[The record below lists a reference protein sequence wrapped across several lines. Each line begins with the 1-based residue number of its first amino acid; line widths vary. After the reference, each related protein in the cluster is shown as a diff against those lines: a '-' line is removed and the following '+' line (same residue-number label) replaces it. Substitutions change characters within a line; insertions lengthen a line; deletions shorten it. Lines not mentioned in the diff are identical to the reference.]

1 LQLCPNCGEEN
12 PKKFR
17 LCGFCGA
24 QLAVAPRR
32 DVRKTVSI
40 IFCDLKGST
49 DLGERLDSES
59 LREMLVL
66 YFEEMRAILER
77 HGGLVEKYIGDAVMA
92 VFGLPKLHEDDAL
105 RAVRAAVEM
114 QDGLESLND
123 ELEHRWGLR
132 LANRTGVNTGEVVA
146 GDVSLGQ
153 RLVTGDAV
161 NVAARLEQ
169 AAPERQ
175 VLIGASTYELVRN
188 AVKVEEL
195 APLRLKGKKEP
206 VPAYR
211 VISVADREGVAR
223 RTDTPLVGRRHE
235 LDRMS
240 ERFRRVVAKRAS
252 EAVTLV
258 GQAGIGKSRLVA
270 EFLRRNGDQ
279 ATSLTGKCL
288 PYGDGIT
295 FWPFVEIAKQAAGI
309 QQEDDQ
315 LTALG
320 RLASLIGDADLD
332 VLARVAGVIGLTRT
346 TVSVDETIW
355 AARKLVEIIAR
366 SKPLILIFEDIHW
379 AEPTFLDLIEHLTGT
394 TSAPLFV
401 LATARDELLEDRPE
415 WMEGRANTE
424 RFTLAPLSNEESAE
438 VIENLLGSVRL
449 PHDLRSRIVDGSGGN
464 AFFVEQMLAMLEDDG
479 VLERVN
485 QRVWKASAE
494 LERLAAPPSISA
506 LLGARLDRLSAEEQ
520 SVVQRG
526 SVIGQFFNRQAV
538 VTLSPEPFRATVD
551 QNLSSLTRKQ
561 LVAPQVETFLDD
573 ETFGFVHMLARD
585 AAYKMLLKKDRA
597 QLHEGFANWLQE
609 KVGARV
615 SEYLEILGYHLE
627 QAFKCRVEAA
637 KIDDETRGLRDRAAE
652 ALTAAGQKAFA
663 RGDMPAAA
671 SLLGRAAAVME
682 AADPDRLAL
691 VPDLS
696 EALIEIGNFSAADD
710 LLHDA
715 REVALAI
722 GDERMQAALSLAGML
737 LRYAID
743 PETQAEE
750 VQRGVEA
757 AISVLEPARDHV
769 SLARAWR
776 LIGSVHG
783 NACRFGAAEVVL
795 EKAVQHAR
803 AAGDRRQETRTL
815 PSYALS
821 ALYGPTP
828 VPQAIARCEEI
839 LDQAQ
844 GDRRA
849 EGLVLGALAHL
860 NAMSGRIQTARQL
873 YGESRGIFEELG
885 AHVLAASSA
894 LDSGDVEMLAG
905 DLSAAENEFRRGFDE
920 LIQMGE
926 KNFLS
931 TTVGLLAQC
940 LCMQGRFD
948 EAEDMCEISK
958 NAAAPDDLE
967 SQALW
972 RSVQAKG
979 LAHQGLFEEAKELAA
994 TAVELINSTDSPV
1007 MKAATLLDRA
1017 EVLELAGSGG
1027 EAASLIKEAISL
1039 YAAKGNLVSTER
1051 ARAKLAALD
1060 DALIEI
1066 AFPTP

>member
-1 LQLCPNCGEEN
+1 LQKCPSCGEEN

-40 IFCDLKGST
+40 VFCDLKGST
-49 DLGERLDSES
+49 DLGERLDNES
-59 LREMLVL
+59 MREMLVL
-66 YFEEMRAILER
+66 YFEEMRAVLER
-77 HGGLVEKYIGDAVMA
+77 HGGMVEKYIGDAVMA

-114 QDGLESLND
+114 QDALHSLND
-123 ELEHRWGLR
+123 ELERRWGIR

-169 AAPERQ
+169 SAPERQ

-188 AVKVEEL
+188 AVNVEEL
-195 APLRLKGKKEP
+195 EPLSLKGKKER
-206 VPAYR
+206 VAAYR
-211 VISVADREGVAR
+211 VISVNDGEGVAR
-223 RTDTPLVGRRHE
+223 RTDTLLVGRRHE
-235 LDRMS
+235 LDRMRA
-240 ERFRRVVAKRAS
+240 RFRRVVAYGAS
-252 EAVTLV
+252 EAVTVV

-270 EFLRRNGDQ
+270 EFLRGTGDQ

-309 QQEDDQ
+309 QPEDDQ

-346 TVSVDETIW
+346 TASVDETIW

-366 SKPLILIFEDIHW
+366 SRPLILIFEDIHW
-379 AEPTFLDLIEHLTGT
+379 AEPTFLDLIEHLTEN

-401 LATARDELLEDRPE
+401 LATARDELLEERPE
-415 WMEGRANTE
+415 WMEGSANSE
-424 RFTLAPLSNEESAE
+424 RLALGPLSAEESGE
-438 VIENLLGSVRL
+438 VIENLLGSVTIPRE
-449 PHDLRSRIVDGSGGN
+449 LRTRIVDGSGGN
-464 AFFVEQMLAMLEDDG
+464 AFFVEQMLSMLQDDG

-485 QRVWKASAE
+485 QGVRNASEE
-494 LERLAAPPSISA
+494 LERLAVPASISA
-506 LLGARLDRLSAEEQ
+506 LLSARLDRLSAEEQ

-538 VTLSPEPFRATVD
+538 LTLSPESLRATVD
-551 QNLSSLTRKQ
+551 QDLSSLTRKQ
-561 LVAPQVETFLDD
+561 LVAPKVEAFLDD
-573 ETFGFVHMLARD
+573 ETFAFVHLLVRD

-597 QLHEGFANWLQE
+597 RLHEGFSNWLQE
-609 KVGARV
+609 TAGSRV
-615 SEYLEILGYHLE
+615 SEYVEILGYHLE
-627 QAFKCRVEAA
+627 QAFKCRVETS
-637 KIDDETRGLRDRAAE
+637 KFDDETRDLRDRAAE

-682 AADPDRLAL
+682 DEDPNRLAL

-696 EALIEIGNFSAADD
+696 EALIEIGDFPAADD
-710 LLHDA
+710 LLQHA
-715 REVALAI
+715 SEQALAN
-722 GDERMQAALSLAGML
+722 GDERMQAVLYLAAML

-743 PETQAEE
+743 AETQAEE

-757 AISVLEPARDHV
+757 AISVLEPAEDHV

-795 EKAVQHAR
+795 GKAVNHAR
-803 AAGDRRQETRTL
+803 AASDRRQETRTL

-839 LDQAQ
+839 LAQAQ

-860 NAMSGRIQTARQL
+860 NAMSGRIQPARKL
-873 YGESRGIFEELG
+873 YGRSRGIFEEVG

-931 TTVGLLAQC
+931 TMGGLLAQC
-940 LCMQGRFD
+940 LYLQGRFD

-967 SQALW
+967 SQVLW

-979 LAHQGLFEEAKELAA
+979 IARNGFFDEAKELAS
-994 TAVELINSTDSPV
+994 TAVELSKSTDSPV
-1007 MKAATLLDRA
+1007 MKGAALMDCA
-1017 EVLELAGSGG
+1017 EVLEMAGSSR
-1027 EAASLIKEAISL
+1027 EAASLIREAISL
-1039 YAAKGNLVSTER
+1039 YAAKGNVVSTEL
-1051 ARAKLAALD
+1051 ARAKLAALVE
-1060 DALIEI
+1060 API
-1066 AFPTP
+1066 

>member
-1 LQLCPNCGEEN
+1 MQTCPNCGEEN
-12 PKKFR
+12 PRKFR

-24 QLAVAPRR
+24 QLAAGPRR

-40 IFCDLKGST
+40 VFCDLKGST

-66 YFEEMRAILER
+66 YFEEMRTILER
-77 HGGLVEKYIGDAVMA
+77 HGGMVEKYIGDAVMA

-114 QDGLESLND
+114 QDALHSLND
-123 ELEHRWGLR
+123 DLERRWGLR

-195 APLRLKGKKEP
+195 EPLLLKGKKEP
-206 VPAYR
+206 VAAYR
-211 VISVADREGVAR
+211 VISVTDGEGVAR
-223 RTDTPLVGRRHE
+223 RTDTLLVGRGHE
-235 LDRMS
+235 LDQMS
-240 ERFRRVVAKRAS
+240 ARFRRVVDEGVS

-270 EFLRRNGDQ
+270 EFLRRTGDQ

-309 QQEDDQ
+309 QPEDDQ

-355 AARKLVEIIAR
+355 AARKLIEIIAR
-366 SKPLILIFEDIHW
+366 PRPLILIFEDIHW
-379 AEPTFLDLIEHLTGT
+379 AEPTFLDLIEHLTDT

-401 LATARDELLEDRPE
+401 LATARDELLVERPE
-415 WMEGRANTE
+415 WMEKRANTE
-424 RFTLAPLSNEESAE
+424 RVTLGPLSAEESAE
-438 VIENLLGSVRL
+438 VIANLLGSVMI
-449 PHDLRSRIVDGSGGN
+449 PSELRSRIVDASGGN
-464 AFFVEQMLAMLEDDG
+464 AFFVEQMLSMLQDDG

-485 QRVWKASAE
+485 QGVWNPKAE
-494 LERLAAPPSISA
+494 LERLAVPASISA
-506 LLGARLDRLSAEEQ
+506 LLSARLDRLSAEEQ

-538 VTLSPEPFRATVD
+538 LTLSPEPLRATVD

-561 LVAPQVETFLDD
+561 LVAPKVEAFLDD
-573 ETFGFVHMLARD
+573 KTFGFVHLLVRD
-585 AAYKMLLKKDRA
+585 AAYKMLLKTDRA
-597 QLHEGFANWLQE
+597 RLHESFSNWLQE
-609 KVGARV
+609 TAGVRV
-615 SEYLEILGYHLE
+615 TEYVEILGYHLE
-627 QAFKCRVEAA
+627 QAFRCRVETS
-637 KIDDETRGLRDRAAE
+637 KLDDEIRGLRDRAAE

-671 SLLGRAAAVME
+671 SLLGRAAAVMD
-682 AADPDRLAL
+682 ADDPHRLAL

-696 EALIEIGNFSAADD
+696 EALTEIGDFSAAGD
-710 LLHDA
+710 LLLEA
-715 REVALAI
+715 RKQSLAM
-722 GDERMQAALSLAGML
+722 GDERMQAALYLAAML

-743 PETQAEE
+743 AETQADE
-750 VQRGVEA
+750 VEREVAA

-776 LIGSVHG
+776 LMGSVHG

-795 EKAVQHAR
+795 AKAVHHAR
-803 AAGDRRQETRTL
+803 AANDRRQETRTL

-828 VPQAIARCEEI
+828 VPEAIARCEKI
-839 LDQAQ
+839 LDQAH

-860 NAMSGRIQTARQL
+860 NAMSGRILPARQF
-873 YGESRGIFEELG
+873 YRKSRGIFEELG

-894 LDSGDVEMLAG
+894 LDSGDIEMLA
-905 DLSAAENEFRRGFDE
+905 DNLSAAENEFRRGFDE

-931 TTVGLLAQC
+931 TMAGLLAQC
-940 LCMQGRFD
+940 LYMQGRFD

-967 SQALW
+967 SQVLW

-979 LAHQGLFEEAKELAA
+979 IARNGFFDEARELAA
-994 TAVELINSTDSPV
+994 TTVELINSTDSPLIRG
-1007 MKAATLLDRA
+1007 AALLDCA
-1017 EVLELAGSGG
+1017 EVLELAGSSR

-1039 YAAKGNLVSTER
+1039 YVAKGNPVSTER
-1051 ARAKLAALD
+1051 ARTKLAALVVTQ
-1060 DALIEI
+1060 I
-1066 AFPTP
+1066 

>member
-1 LQLCPNCGEEN
+1 MQKCPNCGEEN

-40 IFCDLKGST
+40 VFCDLKGST

-77 HGGLVEKYIGDAVMA
+77 HGGMVEKYIGDAVMA

-123 ELEHRWGLR
+123 DLERRWGLR

-188 AVKVEEL
+188 AAKVEEL

-211 VISVADREGVAR
+211 VISVADGEGVAR

-295 FWPFVEIAKQAAGI
+295 FWPLVEIAKQAAGI

-320 RLASLIGDADLD
+320 RLASLIGDEDLD
-332 VLARVAGVIGLTRT
+332 VLARVAEVIGLTRT

-366 SKPLILIFEDIHW
+366 SRPLILIFEDIHW

-401 LATARDELLEDRPE
+401 LATARDELLEERPE

-494 LERLAAPPSISA
+494 LEQLAAPPSISA
-506 LLGARLDRLSAEEQ
+506 LLSARLDRLSAEEQ

-538 VTLSPEPFRATVD
+538 VTLSPEPLRATVD

-597 QLHEGFANWLQE
+597 RLHEGFANWLQE

-637 KIDDETRGLRDRAAE
+637 KIDDETRGLGDRAAE

-671 SLLGRAAAVME
+671 SLLGRAAAVLE

-691 VPDLS
+691 MPDLS

-710 LLHDA
+710 LLHEA
-715 REVALAI
+715 RELALAI

-795 EKAVQHAR
+795 GKAVHHAR

-849 EGLVLGALAHL
+849 KGLVLGALAHL

-873 YGESRGIFEELG
+873 YRESRGIFEELG

-905 DLSAAENEFRRGFDE
+905 DLVAAENEFRRGFDE

-979 LAHQGLFEEAKELAA
+979 LAHKGLFDEAKELAA

-1007 MKAATLLDRA
+1007 MKAATLLDRT

-1051 ARAKLAALD
+1051 ARAKLAALVE
-1060 DALIEI
+1060 APIEVGL
-1066 AFPTP
+1066 PTR

>member
-1 LQLCPNCGEEN
+1 LQICPNCGEEN

-40 IFCDLKGST
+40 VFCDLKGST

-66 YFEEMRAILER
+66 YFEAMRAILER
-77 HGGLVEKYIGDAVMA
+77 HGGMVEKYIGDAVMA

-114 QDGLESLND
+114 QDALHLLND
-123 ELEHRWGLR
+123 DLERRWGLR

-153 RLVTGDAV
+153 RLVTGDTV

-169 AAPERQ
+169 AAPEQQ

-188 AVKVEEL
+188 AIKVEEL
-195 APLRLKGKKEP
+195 APLRLKGKKDP
-206 VPAYR
+206 VAAYR
-211 VISVADREGVAR
+211 VISVTDGEGVAR
-223 RTDTPLVGRRHE
+223 RTDTLLVGRGHE
-235 LDRMS
+235 LDQMGT
-240 ERFRRVVAKRAS
+240 RFRRVVNEEAT

-309 QQEDDQ
+309 QPEDDQ

-320 RLASLIGDADLD
+320 RLASLIGDADVD
-332 VLARVAGVIGLTRT
+332 VLARVAGIIGLTRT

-355 AARKLVEIIAR
+355 AARKLVEIVAR
-366 SKPLILIFEDIHW
+366 HKPLILIFEDIHW

-401 LATARDELLEDRPE
+401 LATAREELLEVRRE
-415 WMEGRANTE
+415 WMEERTNTE
-424 RFTLAPLSNEESAE
+424 SLTLGPLSAEESAE
-438 VIENLLGSVRL
+438 VIANLLGSVKI
-449 PHDLRSRIVDGSGGN
+449 PQDLHSRIVDGSGGN
-464 AFFVEQMLAMLEDDG
+464 AFFVEQMLSMLQDDG
-479 VLERVN
+479 ALERVN
-485 QRVWKASAE
+485 QGVWNASAE
-494 LERLAAPPSISA
+494 LERLAVPASISA
-506 LLGARLDRLSAEEQ
+506 LLSARLDRLSAEEQ

-538 VTLSPEPFRATVD
+538 ITLSPEPLRATVD
-551 QNLSSLTRKQ
+551 QDLASLTRKQ
-561 LVAPQVETFLDD
+561 LVAPKVEAFLDD
-573 ETFGFVHMLARD
+573 ETFGFVNMLVRD

-597 QLHEGFANWLQE
+597 RLHEDFSNWLQE
-609 KVGARV
+609 KSGARV
-615 SEYLEILGYHLE
+615 SEYVEILGYHLE
-627 QAFKCRVEAA
+627 QAFRCRVETS
-637 KIDDETRGLRDRAAE
+637 KFDEQTRGLRDRAAE

-682 AADPDRLAL
+682 AADPNRLAL

-696 EALIEIGNFSAADD
+696 EALIEIGDFTTADD
-710 LLHDA
+710 LLQDA
-715 REVALAI
+715 REQALAL
-722 GDERMQAALSLAGML
+722 GDERMQAALSLATML

-743 PETQAEE
+743 AETQAIE
-750 VQRGVEA
+750 VQREVEA

-783 NACRFGAAEVVL
+783 NACRFGAAEAVL
-795 EKAVQHAR
+795 AKAVHHAR
-803 AAGDRRQETRTL
+803 AASDRRQETRTL

-828 VPQAIARCEEI
+828 VPEAIARCEQI
-839 LDQAQ
+839 LEQAH

-860 NAMSGRIQTARQL
+860 NAMSGRIQRARQL
-873 YGESRGIFEELG
+873 YRESRDTFEELG

-894 LDSGDVEMLAG
+894 LDSGDVEMLA
-905 DLSAAENEFRRGFDE
+905 DNLSIAENEFRRGFDE

-931 TTVGLLAQC
+931 TMAGLLAQC
-940 LCMQGRFD
+940 LYLQGRFD
-948 EAEDMCEISK
+948 EAEDMCVISK

-967 SQALW
+967 SQVLW

-979 LAHQGLFEEAKELAA
+979 IARKGFFDEAMELAA
-994 TAVELINSTDSPV
+994 TAVELSNSTDSPV
-1007 MKAATLLDRA
+1007 MKGAALLDRA
-1017 EVLELAGSGG
+1017 EVLELAGSTR
-1027 EAASLIKEAISL
+1027 EAASLIKQAIPL

-1051 ARAKLAALD
+1051 ARTRLAALVE
-1060 DALIEI
+1060 API
-1066 AFPTP
+1066 

>member
-1 LQLCPNCGEEN
+1 MQKCPSCGEEN

-17 LCGFCGA
+17 LCGFCGT

-40 IFCDLKGST
+40 VFCDLKGST

-59 LREMLVL
+59 MREMLVI
-66 YFEEMRAILER
+66 YFEEMRAVLER
-77 HGGLVEKYIGDAVMA
+77 HGGMVEKYIGDAVMA

-114 QDGLESLND
+114 QDALYSLND
-123 ELEHRWGLR
+123 ELERRWGIR

-188 AVKVEEL
+188 AVKVEKLE
-195 APLRLKGKKEP
+195 PLSLKGKKER
-206 VPAYR
+206 VAAYR
-211 VISVADREGVAR
+211 VISVSDGEGVAR
-223 RTDTPLVGRRHE
+223 RTDTLLVGRDPE
-235 LDRMS
+235 LDRM
-240 ERFRRVVAKRAS
+240 RAHFRRVVAYGAS
-252 EAVTLV
+252 EAVTVV

-270 EFLRRNGDQ
+270 EFLRLTGDQ

-309 QQEDDQ
+309 QPEDDQ

-346 TVSVDETIW
+346 TASVDETIW

-366 SKPLILIFEDIHW
+366 TRPLILIFEDIHW
-379 AEPTFLDLIEHLTGT
+379 AEPTFLDLIEHLTDN

-401 LATARDELLEDRPE
+401 LATARDDLLEERPE
-415 WMEGRANTE
+415 WMEGRANSE
-424 RFTLAPLSNEESAE
+424 RLTLGPLSAEQSAE
-438 VIENLLGSVRL
+438 VIENLLGSVTI
-449 PHDLRSRIVDGSGGN
+449 PHGLRSRIVDGSGGN
-464 AFFVEQMLAMLEDDG
+464 AFFVEQMFSMLQDDG
-479 VLERVN
+479 VIERVN
-485 QRVWKASAE
+485 QGVRNANAE
-494 LERLAAPPSISA
+494 LERLAVPASISA
-506 LLGARLDRLSAEEQ
+506 LLSARLDRLSAEEQ

-538 VTLSPEPFRATVD
+538 LTLSPEPFRATVD
-551 QNLSSLTRKQ
+551 LNLSSLTNKQ
-561 LVAPQVETFLDD
+561 LVAPKIESFLDD
-573 ETFGFVHMLARD
+573 ETFGFVHLLVRD
-585 AAYKMLLKKDRA
+585 AAYKMILKKDRA
-597 QLHEGFANWLQE
+597 QLHEGFSNWLQE
-609 KVGARV
+609 TAGARV
-615 SEYLEILGYHLE
+615 SEYVEILGYHLE
-627 QAFKCRVEAA
+627 QAFLCRVETSRF
-637 KIDDETRGLRDRAAE
+637 DDETRELRDRAAE

-682 AADPDRLAL
+682 AGDPNRLAL
-691 VPDLS
+691 VADLS
-696 EALIEIGNFSAADD
+696 EALIEIGDFPAADE
-710 LLHDA
+710 LLQDA
-715 REVALAI
+715 REQALAD
-722 GDERMQAALSLAGML
+722 GDERTQAVLYLAAML

-743 PETQAEE
+743 EETQAEE
-750 VQRGVEA
+750 VQRGVEE
-757 AISVLEPARDHV
+757 AISVLEPAEDHV

-795 EKAVQHAR
+795 GKAVNHAR
-803 AAGDRRQETRTL
+803 AASDRRQETRTL

-839 LDQAQ
+839 LAQAH

-860 NAMSGRIQTARQL
+860 NAMSGRIQPARKL
-873 YGESRGIFEELG
+873 YRSSRGIFEEVG

-905 DLSAAENEFRRGFDE
+905 DLSAAEIEFRRGFDE

-931 TTVGLLAQC
+931 TMAGLLAQC
-940 LCMQGRFD
+940 LYLQGRFD
-948 EAEDMCEISK
+948 EAEDVCEISK

-967 SQALW
+967 SQVLW

-979 LAHQGLFEEAKELAA
+979 IARNGFFDEAKELAS
-994 TAVELINSTDSPV
+994 TAVELIKSTDSPV
-1007 MKAATLLDRA
+1007 IKGAALMDCA
-1017 EVLELAGSGG
+1017 EVLEMAGSSR

-1039 YAAKGNLVSTER
+1039 YVAKGNVASVEL
-1051 ARAKLAALD
+1051 ARAKLAALVE
-1060 DALIEI
+1060 API
-1066 AFPTP
+1066 